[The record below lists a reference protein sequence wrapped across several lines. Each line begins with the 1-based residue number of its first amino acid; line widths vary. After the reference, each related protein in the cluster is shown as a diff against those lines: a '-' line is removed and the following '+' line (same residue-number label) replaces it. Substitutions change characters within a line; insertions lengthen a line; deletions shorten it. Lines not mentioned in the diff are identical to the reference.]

1 MGVRLFSEFRSD
13 RGDKY
18 KIEIH
23 DTQFV
28 AASTEF
34 KVDSRGFELT
44 YDGETDDIVSPIVG
58 SKLTFGAYST
68 DGTFETFI
76 ALLKTFQE
84 TIHRNPISKI
94 LRTLCGTKWKKKKE
108 ILFSMAK

>member
-58 SKLTFGAYST
+58 SKLTFGAYSN
-68 DGTFETFI
+68 DGHSKP
-76 ALLKTFQE
+76 LL
-84 TIHRNPISKI
+84 PY
-94 LRTLCGTKWKKKKE
+94 
-108 ILFSMAK
+108 